1 MPTPREEIEEILVD
15 TYDEYEQMASWEA
28 AFSDEVQVPFP
39 AALLGMPVE
48 VIGFRLSKTDILQC
62 EVIRQEKQRW
72 VGIEDLDD
80 DGLPADM
87 QHLLGLYRAWQS
99 GDY

>member
-15 TYDEYEQMASWEA
+15 TYDESEAMASWETV
-28 AFSDEVQVPFP
+28 FSDEVPVPFS

-48 VIGFRLSKTDILQC
+48 VLGFRISRADVLQC
-62 EVIRQEKQRW
+62 EVIRANKQRW
-72 VGIEDLDD
+72 VGIEDLDE
-80 DGLPADM
+80 DGLPDEM
-87 QHLLGLYRAWQS
+87 QRLLSLYEAWQT